1 MIMDTLSALNIKAF
15 LGGAAIGILH
25 WRAWYW
31 WSNKFFQSLID
42 KELNNSWGK
51 LDGAF
56 LKTQFFLPWLVVI
69 GGVYGAFKLLS
80 FPVLP
85 VCLGIVTAVS
95 IGLIFVVLFVI
106 RQKQT
111 GSRRAKEEK

>member
-1 MIMDTLSALNIKAF
+1 MGVLSALNIEAF
-15 LGGAAIGILH
+15 LCGSAIGILH
-25 WRAWYW
+25 WIVWYCGA
-31 WSNKFFQSLID
+31 NKFFQSLID

-51 LDGAF
+51 MDGAF
-56 LKTQFFLPWLVVI
+56 LRTQFLLPWLIVT

-95 IGLIFVVLFVI
+95 VGLVFVVLFII
-106 RQKQT
+106 RQEQT

>member
-1 MIMDTLSALNIKAF
+1 MMGTFSILNIKAF
-15 LGGAAIGILH
+15 VCGSAIGILH
-25 WRAWYW
+25 WITWYW

-51 LDGAF
+51 MDGAF

-85 VCLGIVTAVS
+85 VCLGIVAAVS
-95 IGLIFVVLFVI
+95 IGLIFVVFFVTK
-106 RQKQT
+106 QEQT